1 MVIRPNI
8 SSRQALWGANIVLA
22 LACAATLALGLA
34 LPAESLSEPEETVAT
49 SRPAAT
55 SQSAPIGAF
64 QDYAVIYARPL
75 NAPLFDAP
83 PATPAAPP
91 PPPPWPAALIG
102 TVNEP
107 GFTYGIFRTADGHEK
122 LAAVGETVDGA
133 VVQSIGNNIAVVVF
147 QGNALT
153 CRAEKKP

>member
-8 SSRQALWGANIVLA
+8 SSRQALWAANILLA

-34 LPAESLSEPEETVAT
+34 LPAESLGEPEEAVAPP
-49 SRPAAT
+49 PAAA
-55 SQSAPIGAF
+55 SQPAQAGPLR
-64 QDYAVIYARPL
+64 DYAVIYTRPL

-83 PATPAAPP
+83 PAAPAAAPP
-91 PPPPWPAALIG
+91 PAPWMGVLIG

-133 VVQSIGNNIAVVVF
+133 VVQSIGQNTAVVTF
-147 QGNALT
+147 QGATVT

>member
-8 SSRQALWGANIVLA
+8 SSRQALLGANILLA

-34 LPAESLSEPEETVAT
+34 LPVESLGEPEETVAT

-55 SQSAPIGAF
+55 SQPAQIGSL
-64 QDYAVIYARPL
+64 QEYAVIYARPL

-83 PATPAAPP
+83 PAAPAAAPAPP
-91 PPPPWPAALIG
+91 PWTAALIG

-133 VVQSIGNNIAVVVF
+133 VVQSIGDNVAVVVF
-147 QGNALT
+147 QGNPLT